1 MSKGTPEKTS
11 CTPNF
16 STESPSYGSSL
27 VMSYD
32 EAFEEL
38 TAFLANCQLQ
48 FLYCLKMLRQSK
60 EKILWHL
67 Y

>member
-16 STESPSYGSSL
+16 ITESPSYESSL
-27 VMSYD
+27 MMSYN
-32 EAFEEL
+32 EAFQEL
-38 TAFLANCQLQ
+38 TAFVANCQFQ
-48 FLYCLKMLRQSK
+48 FLYCLKMLRQGK
-60 EKILWHL
+60 EKTLWDS